1 MRPVVRTAF
10 FGLALAAAAPVILA
24 AWSTP
29 DAARVETRLQLA
41 DLLYGDQRYWEA
53 MTGYDR
59 AKEGARADQM
69 VRASTGLL
77 RSLLH
82 VAEFTRAQQEAEFLR
97 GLGPTEPDDQ
107 ALYGDA
113 LWAFGLFPE
122 AEREFERILA
132 ATPDTPAARHGYGR
146 GLAAQGRLDDARVEV
161 QAAIAGDDRAEFFH
175 TLGTIHRRLGEY
187 GVAADAFDQY
197 IARLSLERQTEKIE
211 WARSEVRF
219 LRSFGDRVP
228 IDIVADGAD
237 AVHTIPFRLE
247 RDKVIVRARVN
258 GSDPLD
264 LVVDTGAEQM
274 VLSQRT
280 AQMVG
285 LRSITNTLSAGVGR
299 VGMRGLELG
308 RVDTLEVGTLQVEN
322 VPSLIKN
329 PPLTGLPETRSENSF
344 SPLALG
350 LSTVMDYENRQ
361 MIVARRL
368 PPESGEI
375 EMPMR
380 FQRLAMVRG
389 VVNGEHQKSF
399 IVDTGGEVISISLST
414 AAIIE
419 TRPVRHIPLRVF
431 GTSGWD
437 EDAFLLPGVNLGFD
451 RIQYDNFSVVVLNL
465 HRPSALLGF
474 NVGGIIGHRFL
485 SNYRVVL
492 DLSNNVL
499 RLSES

>member
-1 MRPVVRTAF
+1 MRAGVRTAF
-10 FGLALAAAAPVILA
+10 LGLAFAVAAPLILTA
-24 AWSTP
+24 GSTP

-41 DLLYGDQRYWEA
+41 DLLYGDQRFWEA

-59 AKEGARADQM
+59 AKEGARDDQM
-69 VRASTGLL
+69 VRASSGLL

-82 VAEFTRAQQEAEFLR
+82 VAEFTQAQREAEFLR
-97 GLGPTEPDDQ
+97 SLGLTDPSVH

-132 ATPDTPAARHGYGR
+132 AAPDTPAARHGYGR
-146 GLAAQGRLDDARVEV
+146 GLAAQGRLQEARVEV
-161 QAAIAGDDRAEFFH
+161 QAAIAGEDRAEFFH

-187 GVAADAFDQY
+187 DVAADAFDEY
-197 IARLSLERQTEKIE
+197 IARLSLDRQSEKIE

-219 LRSFGDRVP
+219 LRSFGNRAP
-228 IDIVADGAD
+228 LALTGD
-237 AVHTIPFRLE
+237 ATDVVHTIPFRLE

-258 GSDPLD
+258 GSEPLD

-280 AQMVG
+280 AQQVG
-285 LRSITNTLSAGVGR
+285 LRAITNTLSAGVGR

-308 RVDTLEVGTLQVEN
+308 RVDTLEVATLKVDN
-322 VPSLIKN
+322 VPALIKN
-329 PPLTGLPETRSENSF
+329 PPLTGLPDTRSENSF

-350 LSTVMDYENRQ
+350 LSTVIDYEKQ
-361 MIVARRL
+361 EMLVARRL
-368 PPESGEI
+368 PPEPADI
-375 EMPMR
+375 ELPMR

-414 AAIIE
+414 AAVLGM
-419 TRPVRHIPLRVF
+419 TPARHIPLRVF

-451 RIQYDNFSVVVLNL
+451 RIRYDNFSVVVLNL

-485 SNYRVVL
+485 SNYRVTL
-492 DLSNNVL
+492 DLPNNVL
-499 RLSES
+499 RLSET

>member
-1 MRPVVRTAF
+1 
-10 FGLALAAAAPVILA
+10 
-24 AWSTP
+24 
-29 DAARVETRLQLA
+29 
-41 DLLYGDQRYWEA
+41 
-53 MTGYDR
+53 
-59 AKEGARADQM
+59 
-69 VRASTGLL
+69 
-77 RSLLH
+77 
-82 VAEFTRAQQEAEFLR
+82 
-97 GLGPTEPDDQ
+97 
-107 ALYGDA
+107 
-113 LWAFGLFPE
+113 
-122 AEREFERILA
+122 
-132 ATPDTPAARHGYGR
+132 
-146 GLAAQGRLDDARVEV
+146 
-161 QAAIAGDDRAEFFH
+161 
-175 TLGTIHRRLGEY
+175 
-187 GVAADAFDQY
+187 
-197 IARLSLERQTEKIE
+197 
-211 WARSEVRF
+211 
-219 LRSFGDRVP
+219 
-228 IDIVADGAD
+228 
-237 AVHTIPFRLE
+237 
-247 RDKVIVRARVN
+247 
-258 GSDPLD
+258 
-264 LVVDTGAEQM
+264 M

-285 LRSITNTLSAGVGR
+285 LRPITNTLSAGVGR

-322 VPSLIKN
+322 IPSLIKN

-350 LSTVMDYENRQ
+350 LSTVMDYANGQ

-368 PPESGEI
+368 PPESGDI
-375 EMPMR
+375 ELPMR

-414 AAIIE
+414 AAVIE

-437 EDAFLLPGVNLGFD
+437 EDAFLLPGVDLGFD

-499 RLSES
+499 RLSET

>member
-10 FGLALAAAAPVILA
+10 LGLALAAAAPIILA

-82 VAEFTRAQQEAEFLR
+82 VAEFTRAQREAEFLR
-97 GLGPTEPDDQ
+97 GLGPTDPDDQ

-285 LRSITNTLSAGVGR
+285 LRPITNTLSAGVGR

-375 EMPMR
+375 ELPMR

-414 AAIIE
+414 AAVIE

-499 RLSES
+499 RLSET